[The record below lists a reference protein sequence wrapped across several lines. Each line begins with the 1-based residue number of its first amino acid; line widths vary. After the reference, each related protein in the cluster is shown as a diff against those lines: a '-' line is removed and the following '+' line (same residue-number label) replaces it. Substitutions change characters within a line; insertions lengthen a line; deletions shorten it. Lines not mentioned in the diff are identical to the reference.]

1 MTAFIFRLFLC
12 VLLFVGCAS
21 TRYEPPK
28 IDQSDV
34 WAEYQRQNA
43 ERKKEYRE
51 RVKANQERIIRLSNL
66 SWPIRVAAAKFSE
79 KTQTTYEFGF
89 SVTSPN
95 TWKGESEPYKREVLW
110 EEYGTL
116 NERSALSVWHVVKG
130 SSAEKAGMRVGDK
143 IVAINN
149 KTFKSYQDFRNKRI
163 RSSHLFIHDHY
174 VPKDI
179 APVVAF
185 TVKRDTST
193 ISISASPRRISKFQT
208 RLLHNRTINAFAN
221 GVAVYVPTGLMEW
234 VESDAELQF
243 VIAHELAHNIEK
255 HIEKTEH
262 NILVASMI
270 GRVLDNVVGSYTELG
285 YLGLSGLGRVA
296 GRLRYSQAFEIE
308 SDYLAMYFLA
318 NADIDTRLVTDI
330 WRKMNDVSENSGD
343 YSLTHPSYPERTIY
357 LLATDKEIK
366 EKKSARMALTPNK

>member
-1 MTAFIFRLFLC
+1 MTAFIFRLFMC
-12 VLLFVGCAS
+12 AFLFVGCAS

-43 ERKKEYRE
+43 ERKEEYRE
-51 RVKANQERIIRLSNL
+51 IVKAAQGQNIRLSDL

-79 KTQTTYEFGF
+79 ETQTTYEFGF
-89 SVTSPN
+89 SLTSPD

-130 SSAEKAGMRVGDK
+130 SPAERAGMRAGDK
-143 IVAINN
+143 IVAVNN
-149 KTFKSYQDFRNKRI
+149 KTFKSGQDFKNELI
-163 RSSHLFIHDHY
+163 RSYDY
-174 VPKDI
+174 VPKGF
-179 APVVAF
+179 APVVTF

-193 ISISASPRRISKFQT
+193 ISIPVRSKRISKF
-208 RLLHNRTINAFAN
+208 RTYLVKQSILGAFAT
-221 GVAVYVPTGLMEW
+221 GVAVYVKTGLMEW

-255 HIEKTEH
+255 HIEKKDA
-262 NILVASMI
+262 NSLVTSMI
-270 GRVLDNVVGSYTELG
+270 GQVLDSAIGAYTELG
-285 YLGLSGLGRVA
+285 YLGLSELGRVA
-296 GRLRYSQAFEIE
+296 GRLRYSHAFEIE

-318 NADIDTRLVTDI
+318 NAGIDTRLVTDI
-330 WRKMNDVSENSGD
+330 WRKMNDASENSGD

-366 EKKSARMALTPNK
+366 EKKSAGMALTPNK

>member
-1 MTAFIFRLFLC
+1 MTAFIFRLFIC
-12 VLLFVGCAS
+12 AFLFVGCAS

-28 IDQSDV
+28 INQPDV

-43 ERKKEYRE
+43 KRKEEYRE
-51 RVKANQERIIRLSNL
+51 IVKATQGRSIRLSDL

-79 KTQTTYEFGF
+79 ETQTTYEFGF
-89 SVTSPN
+89 FSSTPD

-110 EEYGTL
+110 EEYGTP
-116 NERSALSVWHVVKG
+116 NERSVLSVWHVVKG
-130 SSAEKAGMRVGDK
+130 SPAEKAGMRAGDK

-149 KTFKSYQDFRNKRI
+149 KTFKSYQDYRNKLI
-163 RSSHLFIHDHY
+163 RSYDY
-174 VPKDI
+174 VPKGF
-179 APVVAF
+179 APVVTF

-193 ISISASPRRISKFQT
+193 ISIPVRSKRISKFRT
-208 RLLHNRTINAFAN
+208 LLVHNRTKNAFAN
-221 GVAVYVPTGLMEW
+221 GVAVYVPTGMMEW

-255 HIEKTEH
+255 HIEKTK
-262 NILVASMI
+262 NNALVASMI
-270 GRVLDNVVGSYTELG
+270 GQVLDNAIGAYTGLG
-285 YLGLSGLGRVA
+285 YLGLSELGRVA
-296 GRLRYSQAFEIE
+296 GRLRYSHAFEIE

-318 NADIDTRLVTDI
+318 NTGVDTRLVTDI
-330 WRKMNDVSENSGD
+330 WRKMNDASEDSGD

-366 EKKSARMALTPNK
+366 EKQSAGMALTPNK